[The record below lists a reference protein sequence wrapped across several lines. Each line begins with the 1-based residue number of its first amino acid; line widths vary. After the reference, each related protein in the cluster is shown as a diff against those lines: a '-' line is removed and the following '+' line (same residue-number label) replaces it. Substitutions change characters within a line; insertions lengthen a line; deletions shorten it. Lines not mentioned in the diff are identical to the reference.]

1 MKMVIYEP
9 ALMTEKANLITQEAV
24 DMDTVDGQAQPS
36 MLVVKARALTARKR
50 QRVNT
55 RVSRCDSS

>member
-1 MKMVIYEP
+1 MVIYEP
-9 ALMTEKANLITQEAV
+9 ALMTEKANFITQEAI

-50 QRVNT
+50 
-55 RVSRCDSS
+55 